1 MAMSVLVVLALLS
14 AALPGPARA
23 LGPAVGGEASV
34 LSQLSPSGH
43 ANQVGGHLI
52 LAEPRPA
59 GDPRCPRPCT
69 CSGPA
74 VDCSRRGLAHVPTN
88 LPTNIERL

>member
-1 MAMSVLVVLALLS
+1 M
-14 AALPGPARA
+14 ARA
-23 LGPAVGGEASV
+23 LLLLVCLAALAGLARAGEV
-34 LSQLSPSGH
+34 LS

-74 VDCSRRGLAHVPTN
+74 VDCSRRGLGHVPTN